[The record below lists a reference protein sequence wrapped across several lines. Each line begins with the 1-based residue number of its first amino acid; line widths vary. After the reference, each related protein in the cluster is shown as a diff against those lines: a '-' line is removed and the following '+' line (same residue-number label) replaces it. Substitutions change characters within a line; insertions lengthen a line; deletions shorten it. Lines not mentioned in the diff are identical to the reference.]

1 MKAGIRRRAPW
12 WILAVLFV
20 VVPLLEIFLLIRLG
34 QVVGPW
40 WTILILVADA
50 ILGSWLVKREG
61 ARTFRALQD
70 AIAAHRMPS
79 TELADGALVL
89 VGGTLLVTPGFLSD
103 IAGLLCILPFT
114 RPAARGVL
122 ARMITRRLTVAARQ
136 PQYGRPQN
144 SGSQNTGPQNTWPQ
158 DSRDESRRQDAQR
171 PGHGDVIRGDV
182 VDRD

>member
-1 MKAGIRRRAPW
+1 VKAGIKRRVPW

-61 ARTFRALQD
+61 ARTLRALQE

-79 TELADGALVL
+79 TELADGALIL
-89 VGGTLLVTPGFLSD
+89 VGGTLLVTPGFISD
-103 IAGLLCILPFT
+103 VAGLLCILPFT
-114 RPAARGVL
+114 RPAARSVL
-122 ARMITRRLTVAARQ
+122 ARVITRRLTVAATRA
-136 PQYGRPQN
+136 PNVRPPDGR
-144 SGSQNTGPQNTWPQ
+144 TGDP
-158 DSRDESRRQDAQR
+158 RQDAQR